1 MIHSETYLDA
11 LLSLPNLRD
20 PLVSRDARWVAW
32 NWLNAGPAANV
43 FAAPTDGS
51 ALPIQLT
58 NTAEQT
64 LLVSWT
70 PDSQAVL
77 VRQDRGGS
85 ERFQLFRV
93 DLDLPGVMVPLTL
106 ADPPYFLR
114 GGELHPNG
122 RWLVFAANYDF
133 AAGQVI
139 EPTWIYR
146 LDLVTGEHKVL
157 ARPQRPGFIWPLLSP
172 AGDTILYNR
181 VDRHPAGR
189 QVWLVDIE
197 GRHDREIFSLGDD
210 LKAAGSWF
218 PDGRRVLIQA
228 DTRTHRKLGVWD
240 LPSERIY
247 WLLNDPTRN
256 VENACVPF
264 RSHLVLVHE
273 VRQARSRPSLM
284 DPRSAAETMLPHL
297 PGDLTPLAPLSGG
310 YWVGHYSSSRQ
321 PGEIV
326 RFRPGDYDPSRFPTL
341 GRVWERTPLRPAD
354 LVPAEDFHWNS
365 SDGLTIQGWLYR
377 AAGTPR
383 GTVVYVHGGPT
394 AHSSDRIVAQI
405 QFLAHAGFNV
415 FDPNYRGSTG
425 FGMLFRNAIK
435 VDGWGGSEQEDIR
448 SGIEALIKAGIAQPG
463 KIGITGTSYGG
474 YCAWHAITHFGRDL
488 VAAAA
493 PICGMTDLVL
503 DYHTTRPDLRPLSEE
518 MLGGTPEQVP
528 ERYFQR
534 SPINFL
540 QNISGKLLIVQ
551 GMQDPNVSPENVR
564 VVCEGLERAGV
575 PYELLPFA
583 DEGHG
588 IYKPA
593 NQRVLFLKLVE
604 FFGNAFA

>member
-1 MIHSETYLDA
+1 MTASEAYLDA
-11 LLSLPNLRD
+11 LLSLPDLRN
-20 PLVSRDARWVAW
+20 PQVSRDARWVAW
-32 NWLNAGPAANV
+32 DWLNAGPASNV
-43 FAAPTDGS
+43 FAVPSDGS
-51 ALPIQLT
+51 SGPLQLT
-58 NTAEQT
+58 NTPEQT
-64 LLVSWT
+64 FLVSWA
-70 PDSQAVL
+70 PDSQSLV
-77 VRQDRGGS
+77 VRQDRGGN

-93 DLDLPGVMVPLTL
+93 DLVRPGVMVPLTP

-122 RWLVFAANYDF
+122 RWLIFAANYDF
-133 AAGQVI
+133 AAKQVI

-146 LDLVTGEHKVL
+146 LDLVTGEYKLL

-172 AGDTILYNR
+172 AGDHILYNR

-189 QVWLVDIE
+189 QVWLVDTE
-197 GRHDREIFSLGDD
+197 GRSDREIFSLGDEF
-210 LKAAGSWF
+210 KVAASWF

-228 DTRTHRKLGVWD
+228 DVRTHRKLGVWD

-247 WLLNDPTRN
+247 WLIDDPTRN
-256 VENACVPF
+256 IENACVPF

-273 VRQARSRPSLM
+273 VRQARSRPCLV
-284 DPRSAAETMLPHL
+284 DPRSAAETKLPAL
-297 PGDLTPLAPLSGG
+297 PGNLIPLAPLSGG
-310 YWVGHYSSSRQ
+310 YWVGQYSSSRQ

-326 RFRPGDYDPSRFPTL
+326 RFRPGDYDPARFPGL
-341 GRVWERTPLRPAD
+341 ARVWERTPLRPAD
-354 LVPAEDFHWNS
+354 LVPAEDFHWAS
-365 SDGLTIQGWLYR
+365 VDGLQIQGWLYR
-377 AAGTPR
+377 AAGVQR
-383 GTVVYVHGGPT
+383 GTVVFVHGGPT
-394 AHSSDRIVAQI
+394 YHSTDRILALI
-405 QFLAHAGFNV
+405 QYLTHSGFTV

-425 FGMLFRNAIK
+425 FSLLFRNAIK

-448 SGIEALIKAGIAQPG
+448 TGIEALIQAGIASKG
-463 KIGITGTSYGG
+463 KVGITGTSFGG
-474 YCAWHAITHFGRDL
+474 YSTWHAATHLGRDL
-488 VAAAA
+488 LAAAA

-518 MLGGTPEQVP
+518 MLGGTPEQAP

-540 QNISGKLLIVQ
+540 PNVHARLLIVQ

-564 VVCEGLERAGV
+564 AVCAGLEQAHV

-588 IYKPA
+588 IYRPA
-593 NQRVLFLKLVE
+593 NQRILFRKLAE
-604 FFGNAFA
+604 FFSRAF